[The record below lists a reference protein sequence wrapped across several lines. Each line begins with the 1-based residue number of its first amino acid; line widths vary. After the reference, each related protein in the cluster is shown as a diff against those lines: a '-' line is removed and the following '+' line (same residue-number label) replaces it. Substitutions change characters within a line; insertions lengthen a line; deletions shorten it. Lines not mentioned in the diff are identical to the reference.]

1 MAAGDRNLRLK
12 RAIVLA
18 GAFSLAPAVV
28 PPPAPADGAPGT
40 LVFDG
45 RLTFN
50 GKPAPGQ
57 DVVVLAGPSLD
68 TLAVC
73 GRATSAGN
81 GHYSVVIDPRHYC
94 TDAGN
99 DCGPVTYIFAWK
111 GLRIGVASTHYKA
124 EPTRADTMML
134 PLNIVIPND
143 LYTLDSAS
151 LDLNLN
157 DTDKPLLVTRRYYG
171 TVHVQGAAVSRGL
184 KIEVKNQGHPCGRA
198 VAFSGDFI
206 VDIDPDGQ
214 CASRRSGSGW
224 TPVTLNFFVEGRE
237 VWHTNVHIKLDV
249 PQTLGR
255 ATATPVL
262 AANWLVP

>member
-1 MAAGDRNLRLK
+1 MASGDRILRLK

-18 GAFSLAPAVV
+18 AAFSLAPAIV
-28 PPPAPADGAPGT
+28 PPSAAADGAPGT

-45 RLTFN
+45 RLTLN
-50 GKPAPGQ
+50 GKPAPGR
-57 DVVVLAGPSLD
+57 DIVVLAGPTLD

-73 GRATSAGN
+73 GRATSAGD
-81 GHYSVVIDPRHYC
+81 GHYSVVIDPNHYC

-99 DCGPVTYIFAWK
+99 DGGPVTYIFAWK
-111 GLRIGVASTHYKA
+111 GQRIGVASTHYKA
-124 EPTRADTMML
+124 EPAHADTMIL
-134 PLNIVIPND
+134 PLNIAIPDD
-143 LYTLDSAS
+143 LYTLDSAR

-157 DTDKPLLVTRRYYG
+157 YAGEPLLVTRRYYG
-171 TVHVQGAAVSRGL
+171 TVRVQGTAVSRGL
-184 KIEVKNQGHPCGRA
+184 KIEVKNQGYPCGRA

-206 VDIDPDGQ
+206 IDVDPDEQ

-224 TPVTLNFFVEGRE
+224 TPVTLSFFVEDRE

-255 ATATPVL
+255 ATATPAL
-262 AANWLVP
+262 SANWLVP